1 MRPTSPIYC
10 GVSRHTF
17 NEMRN
22 ARHTSGMLTTF
33 RLEEDSVSRT
43 LESPRKGDKED
54 YTVIALDVGF
64 DLQALYATRETR
76 LWPGRQK

>member
-1 MRPTSPIYC
+1 M
-10 GVSRHTF
+10 
-17 NEMRN
+17 
-22 ARHTSGMLTTF
+22 A
-33 RLEEDSVSRT
+33 VSRT